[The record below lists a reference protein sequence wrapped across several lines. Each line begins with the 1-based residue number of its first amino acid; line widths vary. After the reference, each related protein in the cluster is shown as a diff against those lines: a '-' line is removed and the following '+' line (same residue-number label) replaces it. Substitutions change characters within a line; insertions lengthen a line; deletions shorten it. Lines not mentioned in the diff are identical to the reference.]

1 MKRYYLAIDIG
12 ASSGRHILGHM
23 EDGKM
28 VLEEIYRFPNGM
40 QKQDGEKVW
49 DIAALFEAVLAGMK
63 KCRELGKIPVSVGI
77 DTWAVDFVLLDKDDQ
92 RIGNAVAYR
101 DDRTKGMD
109 EEVYRTVPEEELY
122 ASTGIQKQIF
132 NSIYQLMAWKKKKPE
147 QLEKAET
154 LLMIPDYLNFLL
166 SGVKAQE
173 YTNATTTQLVN
184 PETGDWNREMIQKLG
199 YPEKIFLPIREPGTV
214 IGHLKKE
221 IREQVGFDC
230 EIVLPATHD
239 TGSAVV
245 AVPSNEEHVLYI
257 SSGTWSLMGTELKEA
272 DCGTEAMQHN
282 FTNEGGYNRRYRFL
296 KNIMG
301 LWMIQSVRRELP
313 EHYSFS
319 ELCDLARENQAF
331 PSRVDVNADV
341 FLAPES
347 MIKAIQLECA
357 RTMQPVPQTPGELA
371 EVIYQSLAE
380 SYAKAIKELERL
392 TGILYNE
399 IHIVGGGSNA
409 AGTIYHYID
418 DERVQIVLAEAGGKG
433 IDTGFSAATIQL
445 GKMGIIHGA
454 KTLVIQNE
462 DGQIEEPYSISAGLD
477 YPGIGPMHAN
487 LAKQQRALVLAIN
500 DDEAIRAAFEL
511 TRLEGII
518 PALESAH
525 ALGALDKMRFKPTD
539 IVVLTVSGRGDK
551 DIETY
556 LKESGTRTSLQ

>member
-40 QKQDGEKVW
+40 QKRDGEKVW
-49 DIAALFEAVLAGMK
+49 DIEALFEAVLAGMK

-214 IGHLKKE
+214 IGRLKKE
-221 IREQVGFDC
+221 IQEQVGFDC

-282 FTNEGGYNRRYRFL
+282 FTNEGGYNRKYRFL

-301 LWMIQSVRRELP
+301 LWLEQESRRQWKREGKSYTFDELTELAKESEPLRSIINPDAAAFSPAGNLP
-313 EHYSFS
+313 ERI
-319 ELCDLARENQAF
+319 REYCRKTN
-331 PSRVDVNADV
+331 
-341 FLAPES
+341 
-347 MIKAIQLECA
+347 
-357 RTMQPVPQTPGELA
+357 QPVPETPGQIVRCIFESLALRYRWTAEKLEELTGKKY
-371 EVIYQSLAE
+371 EVI
-380 SYAKAIKELERL
+380 
-392 TGILYNE
+392 N
-399 IHIVGGGSNA
+399 IVGGGTKEDMLSQFA
-409 AGTIYHYID
+409 ADASGKTVYAGPVEATTLGNVAMQLITLGEISD
-418 DERVQIVLAEAGGKG
+418 MWEARRVIANSFEIKTFAPRTENK
-433 IDTGFSAATIQL
+433 SAW
-445 GKMGIIHGA
+445 
-454 KTLVIQNE
+454 
-462 DGQIEEPYSISAGLD
+462 
-477 YPGIGPMHAN
+477 
-487 LAKQQRALVLAIN
+487 
-500 DDEAIRAAFEL
+500 DEAYGRFL
-511 TRLEGII
+511 TLIGE
-518 PALESAH
+518 
-525 ALGALDKMRFKPTD
+525 
-539 IVVLTVSGRGDK
+539 
-551 DIETY
+551 
-556 LKESGTRTSLQ
+556 